1 MTQLTGLWI
10 PLEYLRNPR
19 LSRNELVII
28 SYVKY
33 RLQENVFT
41 GNHTEISQAL
51 QLKKP
56 RVSESI
62 SALFLKGFL
71 DKTEDQKHYIISER
85 YLTIE
90 DEKVTES
97 VTITETVKVTES
109 VTKSYGNRNKKVT
122 ETVTLS
128 YIEKDIKKENNN
140 NSASDDEISIIDSKK
155 EESFKEKKQRISKL
169 QEVTFLESELAD
181 FSVFEEFLKSNHPD
195 LDTNYYY
202 HKISTWLDKETGLP
216 PKRKVWKSTV
226 KIFLEN
232 DYKRM
237 ELVTNTKNKP
247 HGKSNGSPRQT
258 NLFAEKAVEL
268 DNLIDQ
274 YFAN

>member
-216 PKRKVWKSTV
+216 PKRKVWKST
-226 KIFLEN
+226 
-232 DYKRM
+232 DR
-237 ELVTNTKNKP
+237 
-247 HGKSNGSPRQT
+247 KS
-258 NLFAEKAVEL
+258 VV
-268 DNLIDQ
+268 
-274 YFAN
+274 